1 MIKSFLKTGKRIA
14 AIPLFF
20 GINAAHFLT
29 FYLLYLF
36 LWQYDLAYYAS
47 HFIDGL
53 VTFAL
58 PLLGGAVIVRT
69 QKSLKGA
76 ILSAISLSATRLVYY
91 LLYNYL
97 RFVNDVYDTPES
109 IGLSLLKSAV
119 SVVLLSLEMLLY
131 SYVIKKLGK
140 RENGCNGN
148 SGPFDL
154 NDRCVFAI
162 FSAALIKFALLFGYE
177 VYTTVSYFIEVGTR
191 YRMDEVIYMLVSYM
205 FLFIYLIAS
214 HAVAVS
220 FSKIIVYKKEKAEET
235 EQ

>member
-1 MIKSFLKTGKRIA
+1 MEIG
-14 AIPLFF
+14 
-20 GINAAHFLT
+20 
-29 FYLLYLF
+29 
-36 LWQYDLAYYAS
+36 Q
-47 HFIDGL
+47 
-53 VTFAL
+53 
-58 PLLGGAVIVRT
+58 
-69 QKSLKGA
+69 KGA